1 MSNWL
6 HMPYFWV
13 ASGLTL
19 ILEISQI
26 PDNGGI
32 EVLFA
37 LMIQPVISGLFW
49 GVIATFIAK
58 KIGRLK

>member
-1 MSNWL
+1 MLS
-6 HMPYFWV
+6 WV

-19 ILEISQI
+19 ILEISRI